1 MRASLPCTA
10 RTAILPTTD
19 SERGL
24 RGETAQCTRV
34 WHYMEIIATKKTA
47 VQPSFCVP
55 CTRVLCVSFGLR
67 IVRGATIIERRGCD
81 KSSINYAERSNALFI
96 F

>member
-1 MRASLPCTA
+1 MKYPRAMRVD
-10 RTAILPTTD
+10 I
-19 SERGL
+19 
-24 RGETAQCTRV
+24 
-34 WHYMEIIATKKTA
+34 Y
-47 VQPSFCVP
+47 CVP

-67 IVRGATIIERRGCD
+67 IVRGAMIIERRGCD